1 MADLYSREMTGFASR
16 PVVKASANDGYGAR
30 SRRFRATITL
40 ASQPTADNILLGVFP
55 AGSIPEVGFITS
67 SVSLGTAV
75 IAIGT
80 SKTHASNG
88 QYRAAAV
95 FTAVDTP
102 APFGAAARLADAP
115 LAADTPVYLTIA
127 TAALPASGTLVIDLN
142 CSNG

>member
-1 MADLYSREMTGFASR
+1 MADLYSIECAGFFSR
-16 PVVKASANDGYGAR
+16 PVVKPSAPAYGAR
-30 SRRFRATITL
+30 RRRYRATITL
-40 ASQPTADNILLGVFP
+40 ASQATTDNIFLGRFP
-55 AGSIPEVGFITS
+55 AGSVPEVGFITS

-80 SKTHASNG
+80 NKVHASNG

-95 FTAVDTP
+95 FTAVETP
-102 APFGAAARLADAP
+102 TPFGLTAALSGAALS
-115 LAADTPVYLTIA
+115 ADTDVYLTIA